1 MFAKKFQVSYL
12 SFCTANEG
20 ENTTIKKKE
29 KVCNTAQQLNIAMS
43 FVCQI

>member
-20 ENTTIKKKE
+20 ENITIKKKE
-29 KVCNTAQQLNIAMS
+29 KVCNTTQQLNIAMS
-43 FVCQI
+43 FF